1 MSTLTD
7 NCDKTRKF
15 ITEHLTDN
23 IRSLALK
30 ANTYKDINISFALSQ
45 IAGWQKACIKLP
57 SWANIQG
64 IIYPKH
70 ISLEQCS
77 SEATAIYKYHLVRRI
92 IGNCDREKV
101 TLSTSLLDLTGGFGV
116 DFSFMARAFDK
127 AVYVEQ
133 QEELCEIAQYNFDL
147 FHYERTLIE
156 IVNAEGINYLHI
168 TDPVTVIFIDP
179 ARRDYN
185 GGKTVFISDCSPNII
200 PIEEELLLKAQYV
213 VIKLSPMLD
222 WHKAATDL
230 CSAGDVVREV
240 HILSVKNECKELL
253 LVLQSEEKARLL
265 GLSSSNMKI
274 FCVNDDQVI
283 SFSIEEAKNAV
294 LRLFTEQLQIGMYL
308 YEPNSSLM
316 KAASFGVITQKYP
329 VSALAP
335 NSHLFVSFDE
345 IANFPGRSF
354 VITGFSSFNKKSLK
368 RFLSGLSKANIATRN
383 FPQTVSELRKRLKLS
398 EGGKDYLFATTLIN
412 GEHYMI
418 KCAKI

>member
-133 QEELCEIAQYNFDL
+133 QEELCEIAQYIKK
-147 FHYERTLIE
+147 IE
-156 IVNAEGINYLHI
+156 
-168 TDPVTVIFIDP
+168 
-179 ARRDYN
+179 
-185 GGKTVFISDCSPNII
+185 
-200 PIEEELLLKAQYV
+200 
-213 VIKLSPMLD
+213 
-222 WHKAATDL
+222 
-230 CSAGDVVREV
+230 
-240 HILSVKNECKELL
+240 
-253 LVLQSEEKARLL
+253 
-265 GLSSSNMKI
+265 
-274 FCVNDDQVI
+274 
-283 SFSIEEAKNAV
+283 
-294 LRLFTEQLQIGMYL
+294 
-308 YEPNSSLM
+308 
-316 KAASFGVITQKYP
+316 
-329 VSALAP
+329 
-335 NSHLFVSFDE
+335 
-345 IANFPGRSF
+345 
-354 VITGFSSFNKKSLK
+354 
-368 RFLSGLSKANIATRN
+368 
-383 FPQTVSELRKRLKLS
+383 
-398 EGGKDYLFATTLIN
+398 
-412 GEHYMI
+412 
-418 KCAKI
+418 